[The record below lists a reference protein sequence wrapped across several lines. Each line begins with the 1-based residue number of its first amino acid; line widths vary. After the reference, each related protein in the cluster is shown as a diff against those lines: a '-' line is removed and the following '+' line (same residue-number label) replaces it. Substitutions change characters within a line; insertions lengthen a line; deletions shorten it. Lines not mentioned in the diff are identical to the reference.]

1 MKESSV
7 MNENTRMYELKSSTA
22 ALISGGATTRQKR
35 KLRKKK
41 METNIRWRTRDMINT
56 LSSFPRSHHSFSYI
70 FRSLTIKPIFV
81 ISALPP

>member
-56 LSSFPRSHHSFSYI
+56 IFLPSLPSFFLLYFPFTNH
-70 FRSLTIKPIFV
+70 
-81 ISALPP
+81 

>member
-41 METNIRWRTRDMINT
+41 WKLT
-56 LSSFPRSHHSFSYI
+56 LDGGQGI
-70 FRSLTIKPIFV
+70 
-81 ISALPP
+81 